1 MRTISLQIDTFFTR
15 GSHSLSSER
24 TRWEPAHL
32 PKERQR
38 EPIEIRMD
46 MGEFLFNYGP
56 QKVTKIE
63 RACNL
68 RDDLCKQ
75 YLAELTAHQF
85 IKKNENDEYEI
96 MDKGIDFLK
105 KAIELYITLFPERRK
120 AIENERF
127 WTPTRRVTGTSRNKG
142 DTT

>member
-1 MRTISLQIDTFFTR
+1 M
-15 GSHSLSSER
+15 
-24 TRWEPAHL
+24 

-46 MGEFLFNYGP
+46 MSEFLFNYGP

-75 YLAELTAHQF
+75 YLAELVAHQF
-85 IKKNENDEYEI
+85 IRKNENDEYEI
-96 MDKGIDFLK
+96 MEKGINFLK

-120 AIENERF
+120 VIENERF
-127 WTPTRRVTGTSRNKG
+127 WTPTRRVTGTTKQE
-142 DTT
+142 